1 MNNNSLLSPA
11 NIAELASVSR
21 PVVSNWRRRYDDFP
35 DPVGGTDARP
45 LFSREDIITWLTN
58 RNHQINTGNTV
69 AAIWASVNTLRGQ
82 LSSDDVETLVLLL
95 LAARQYLPDTFEDIE
110 EADEKS
116 RIALLVTA
124 EEALRLKYPVNEEA
138 REDLRIP
145 VREHLESIEAADL
158 SPIISAVSSADTAQ
172 IPEYADELIERFNRS
187 QGRMGGTHGTIDSRA
202 SQLLVALAGNTAG
215 TVYDPASGIADA
227 LIQVARKRKATKLI
241 GSEIDSRAVTIACLR
256 TLLSGTNISYA
267 LGDVLESDPVP
278 GLAADTIVAEL
289 PFGLSVDMSAM
300 ISDPRFSYGVPT
312 RRGSELLWIQH
323 ALTHLSPGGRAYLL
337 TTQSAL
343 QGGRTEQSIR
353 SKLLRDGCIE
363 TVITLPDRMLRHTAI
378 GLALWVVKNPDPDSN
393 TVLMV
398 DASDIED
405 PVATIPTWLD
415 EDSQPRISAPHTH
428 VDITDV
434 ISEESI
440 LTPAR
445 WIGAVDVDPEAVKRD
460 LLAASTGL
468 SKSLRSL
475 AETEMS
481 LESLVSMPRSRVASL
496 SELFEKDILERIVS
510 RGRPSDLRDDLSVI
524 TPKHIRNQELP
535 AATQQQQLPEL
546 GEAAGTI
553 ETEPGDILVTTG
565 PATHVLIDTTGGH
578 RFSFGIDNIRIKDT
592 SVITHDYLAHALQ
605 GEWNERFRSGGAL
618 RRVPLH
624 DLEIPL
630 IPVEDQKKI
639 GELLRQL
646 RLLQE
651 QARSLIGHSSQLASS
666 VLNTVRH
673 DVPITEADLG

>member
-1 MNNNSLLSPA
+1 MNNDSLLSPA

-21 PVVSNWRRRYDDFP
+21 PVVSNWRRRNDDFP
-35 DPVGGTDARP
+35 EPVGGTDARP
-45 LFSREDIITWLTN
+45 LFSHEDIITWLTN
-58 RNHQINTGNTV
+58 RNHKIKTGDTV
-69 AAIWASVNTLRGQ
+69 AAVWASVNTLRGQ

-95 LAARQYLPDTFEDIE
+95 LATRQYLPDTFEDIE

-116 RIALLVTA
+116 RITLLETA

-138 REDLRIP
+138 REDLRVPI
-145 VREHLESIEAADL
+145 RKHLESIEAADL

-172 IPEYADELIERFNRS
+172 IPDYTDKLIERFNRS

-202 SQLLVALAGNTAG
+202 SQLLVALACNTEG

-227 LIQVARKRKATKLI
+227 LIQVARERKATKLV

-278 GLAADTIVAEL
+278 GLEADTIIAEL
-289 PFGLSVDMSAM
+289 PFGLSVDTTSM

-323 ALTHLSPGGRAYLL
+323 ALTHLAPGGRAYLL

-343 QGGRTEQSIR
+343 QGGRTEQLIR
-353 SKLLRDGCIE
+353 SKLLREGCID
-363 TVITLPDRMLRHTAI
+363 TIVALPDRMLRHTAI
-378 GLALWVVKNPDPDSN
+378 GLALWVVKNPDPESS

-398 DASDIED
+398 DASEIQD
-405 PVATIPTWLD
+405 PVAAIPAWLNQ
-415 EDSQPRISAPHTH
+415 DSHPTISAPHTN
-428 VDITDV
+428 VDISDI
-434 ISEESI
+434 ISEDSI

-445 WIGAVDVDPEAVKRD
+445 WVGAIDVDPEVVKSD
-460 LLAASTGL
+460 LLTASTGL
-468 SKSLRSL
+468 NESIRSL
-475 AETEMS
+475 AETKLS
-481 LESLVSMPRSRVASL
+481 LESLATMPAARIASL
-496 SELFEKDILERIVS
+496 SELFEKGILERIMY
-510 RGRPSDLRDDLSVI
+510 RGRSSDLPDDPSII
-524 TPKHIRNQELP
+524 THKHIRNQELP
-535 AATQQQQLPEL
+535 DVAQQQLPEL
-546 GEAAGTI
+546 GEKIGMV
-553 ETEPGDILVTTG
+553 ETEPGDILVSTG
-565 PATHVLIDTTGGH
+565 PGTHVLIDTTGGH

-592 SVITHDYLAHALQ
+592 SVITRDYLAHTLQ
-605 GEWNERFRSGGAL
+605 GEWNERFRTGGAL

-646 RLLQE
+646 RLLQG
-651 QARSLIGHSSQLASS
+651 QARSLIEHSSQLASTA
-666 VLNTVRH
+666 LDTIRH
-673 DVPITEADLG
+673 GVPITEADIN